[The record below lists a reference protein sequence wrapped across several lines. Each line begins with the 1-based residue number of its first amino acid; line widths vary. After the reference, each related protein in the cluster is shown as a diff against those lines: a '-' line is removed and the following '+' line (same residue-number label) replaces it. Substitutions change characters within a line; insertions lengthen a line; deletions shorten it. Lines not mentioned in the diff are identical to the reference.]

1 MRSSREQLLYL
12 VLIIAFAVMVAL
24 SDGGNAIY
32 YSSETVSM
40 AEGWTDESGQA
51 VSLDELPTGAQAH
64 HERPDGKGYPNRLK
78 GEEIPRV
85 AQVIAVA
92 DCFDAMYSNRP
103 YRSRM
108 SFEKAV
114 AIIREVSGTQLTED
128 VVDAFLRLVDRGEF
142 RDPEDDGSGS
152 TRSIDNIRK

>member
-1 MRSSREQLLYL
+1 MLNKPGKL
-12 VLIIAFAVMVAL
+12 
-24 SDGGNAIY
+24 
-32 YSSETVSM
+32 
-40 AEGWTDESGQA
+40 TDEEYEIIKSHTVKGYDALKNISIMPELA
-51 VSLDELPTGAQAH
+51 VGAQAH

-92 DCFDAMYSNRP
+92 DCFDAMYFNRP